1 VLYSDNESRV
11 AEVAKVDL
19 NEYDKVSNPVSGKST
34 NLQMSE
40 IPHRLSSG
48 LIIY

>member
-1 VLYSDNESRV
+1 MRV
-11 AEVAKVDL
+11 AEVAKIDL
-19 NEYDKVSNPVSGKST
+19 GEYGKVSNPVSGKSI

-48 LIIY
+48 LIIF